1 MTKTHLKDVV
11 KLGDGTFAQWR
22 TGIKNILIKEGEW
35 KVVSGRHTRPYV
47 PRNDDTS
54 TVINTPGGSADSLVY
69 DLENKTIIGTMNL
82 RNKTPE

>member
-1 MTKTHLKDVV
+1 MKKTHLKNVA
-11 KLGDGTFAQWR
+11 KLDDGTFAQWR
-22 TGIKNILIKEGEW
+22 TVIKSILIKEGEW
-35 KVVSGRHTRPYV
+35 KVVSGHTRPYV